1 MLIQHILICS
11 DGHALYDLPLD
22 LIAKCRGE
30 HASTSDMKAY
40 GTSKLMTIMSN
51 TEMVRRLKGSGIDSF
66 ICQPGMS
73 STPVYGK
80 TDKRHVMANVLDAAQ
95 KVLGQTEER
104 GAVPLL
110 YAATAPEMSGRSLG
124 HVLCVVWLL
133 QQLVISTCMCNHRIQ
148 CQLMSNTRQAFGQ
161 DALHLSPER
170 DRATIQQASFLPV
183 YIVS

>member
-1 MLIQHILICS
+1 
-11 DGHALYDLPLD
+11 
-22 LIAKCRGE
+22 
-30 HASTSDMKAY
+30 MKAY

-80 TDKRHVMANVLDAAQ
+80 TDKSHVMANVLDAAQ

-110 YAATAPEMSGRSLG
+110 YAATAPEMSGKPCAVRKSG
-124 HVLCVVWLL
+124 C
-133 QQLVISTCMCNHRIQ
+133 CNYLYH
-148 CQLMSNTRQAFGQ
+148 
-161 DALHLSPER
+161 LHLWKDTSCPAPGKHFGKIPCTYALDE
-170 DRATIQQASFLPV
+170 IQQH
-183 YIVS
+183 VS

>member
-1 MLIQHILICS
+1 MLIHHFCCCS
-11 DGHALYDLPLD
+11 DGNAPLCPP
-22 LIAKCRGE
+22 LNLVGNCRGA

-51 TEMVRRLKGSGIDSF
+51 TEVVRRLKGSGIDSF

-80 TDKRHVMANVLDAAQ
+80 TDKSHVMANVLDAAQ

-110 YAATAPEMSGRSLG
+110 YAATAPEMSGKPCAVQNLA
-124 HVLCVVWLL
+124 VAT
-133 QQLVISTCMCNHRIQ
+133 TCTIRIY
-148 CQLMSNTRQAFGQ
+148 GQ
-161 DALHLSPER
+161 P
-170 DRATIQQASFLPV
+170 
-183 YIVS
+183 